1 MSYNELYEHKRSD
14 TIKWV
19 LTLIAFIVVG
29 VLLAGLIAGWFDKK
43 EELPAVETEQA
54 TVADGS
60 MSVMPVS
67 ANGIR
72 LMAAE
77 RVSDAAVSPQAEM
90 SHTITATIE
99 PASARQNANWSLAW
113 ANGSSAWASGKTV
126 TDYVTITPT
135 EEGSLTATLACVKPF
150 SEQVVLTVSAMGN
163 AEKTAT
169 CTVDYQQRLTVN
181 SLKLGGATL
190 STTSCGF
197 KAQVD
202 ETHTM
207 EIDYSYSEGTI
218 PYLGTSE
225 DDYNEFICAGI
236 AFTDEF
242 MAAYNRANGSG
253 EDLTKRMKRANLTS
267 SAAHT
272 REIEF
277 TDGAYG
283 NTVFYQLLDGYL
295 TDEVIA
301 AMRTAIGEVGEE
313 NVFKVG
319 IFKTDNAISSAYVEC
334 DTWYK
339 LGLDLNTVYMATE
352 SISVNQS
359 GVVF

>member
-1 MSYNELYEHKRSD
+1 MSNFELYEHKKSD
-14 TIKWV
+14 TVMWV
-19 LTLIAFIVVG
+19 LTLIAFIIVG
-29 VLLAGLIAGWFDKK
+29 VLIAGLIAGWFDKQ
-43 EELPAVETEQA
+43 EDSPAAVTEQTTA
-54 TVADGS
+54 IDGG
-60 MSVMPVS
+60 MSVTPS
-67 ANGIR
+67 AANGIR

-77 RVSDAAVSPQAEM
+77 RTATDVSPFAET
-90 SHTITATIE
+90 SYTITATIE
-99 PASARQNANWSLAW
+99 PASARQNANWSVAW
-113 ANGSSAWASGKTV
+113 ANGSSAWATGKTV

-135 EEGSLTATLACVKPF
+135 EEGSLTATLSCVKPF
-150 SEQVVLTVSAMGN
+150 SEQVILTVSAMGN
-163 AEKTAT
+163 ESKTAT

-181 SLKLGGATL
+181 SLKLGGGTL

-202 ETHTM
+202 KTHTM
-207 EIDYSYSEGTI
+207 EIDYTYSEGTI
-218 PYLGTSE
+218 PYLGE
-225 DDYNEFICAGI
+225 GDDGYDEFICAGI

-242 MAAYNRANGSG
+242 ITAYNNANGSG
-253 EDLTKRMKRANLTS
+253 TDLTKRMKRVNVS
-267 SAAHT
+267 SEYAHT
-272 REIEF
+272 REVEF

-283 NTVFYQLLDGYL
+283 NTVFYTLLGGYL
-295 TDEVIA
+295 SDDKIA

-319 IFKTDNAISSAYVEC
+319 IFKTTNAISSGYVEC

-352 SISVNQS
+352 NISVNQS

>member
-1 MSYNELYEHKRSD
+1 MSYNELYEHKKSD
-14 TIKWV
+14 TVKWV

-29 VLLAGLIAGWFDKK
+29 VLLAGILAGWFDKK
-43 EELPAVETEQA
+43 EDTPAAVTEQT
-54 TVADGS
+54 TVMDGG
-60 MSVMPVS
+60 MSVTPTS
-67 ANGIR
+67 ATGVR
-72 LMAAE
+72 LMMAQAAAE
-77 RVSDAAVSPQAEM
+77 VSPLAET
-90 SHTITATIE
+90 SYTIKATIE
-99 PASARQNANWSLAW
+99 PASARQNANWSLSW
-113 ANGSSAWASGKTV
+113 ANGSSAWANGKTV

-150 SEQVVLTVSAMGN
+150 SEQVILTVSAMGN
-163 AEKTAT
+163 ADKTAT
-169 CTVDYQQRLTVN
+169 CTVDYQQRLNIN

-218 PYLGTSE
+218 PYLGKSE
-225 DDYNEFICAGI
+225 SDYDEFICAGI

-253 EDLTKRMKRANLTS
+253 DDLTKRMKRANLTS

-283 NTVFYQLLDGYL
+283 NTVFYQLLNGRL

-301 AMRTAIGEVGEE
+301 AMRSAIAEVGEE

-319 IFKTDNAISSAYVEC
+319 IFKTDNAISASYVEC

-352 SISVNQS
+352 NIIVNQS

>member
-14 TIKWV
+14 TVKWV

-43 EELPAVETEQA
+43 EELPAVETEQS
-54 TVADGS
+54 TVADGG
-60 MSVMPVS
+60 MSVAPVS
-67 ANGIR
+67 ANDIR

-77 RVSDAAVSPQAEM
+77 RVSDAAVSPQAET
-90 SHTITATIE
+90 SYTITATIE

-181 SLKLGGATL
+181 SLKLGGGTL

-242 MAAYNRANGSG
+242 MAAYNKANGSG
-253 EDLTKRMKRANLTS
+253 EDLTKRMKRVNVS
-267 SAAHT
+267 SEYAHT
-272 REIEF
+272 REVEF

-283 NTVFYQLLDGYL
+283 NTVFYLLLDGYL

-301 AMRTAIGEVGEE
+301 AMRTAIGEIGEE

>member
-1 MSYNELYEHKRSD
+1 MNSEFYEHKRSD
-14 TIKWV
+14 TVKWV

-29 VLLAGLIAGWFDKK
+29 VLLAGILAGWFDKN
-43 EELPAVETEQA
+43 EEVPVEQTEQTAAVDGGMSIMPTSA
-54 TVADGS
+54 TGV
-60 MSVMPVS
+60 
-67 ANGIR
+67 R
-72 LMAAE
+72 LMMAQAAAE
-77 RVSDAAVSPQAEM
+77 VSPLAET
-90 SHTITATIE
+90 SYTIKATIE
-99 PASARQNANWSLAW
+99 PASARQNANWSVAW
-113 ANGSSAWASGKTV
+113 ANGSSAWATGKTV

-150 SEQVVLTVSAMGN
+150 SEQVILTVSAMGN
-163 AEKTAT
+163 ADKTAT
-169 CTVDYQQRLTVN
+169 CTVDYQQRFTVN
-181 SLKLGGATL
+181 SLKLGGSEL

-202 ETHTM
+202 KTHRM

-218 PYLGTSE
+218 PYLGTGE
-225 DDYNEFICAGI
+225 DSYNEFICAGI

-242 MAAYNRANGSG
+242 MAAYNKANGSG
-253 EDLTKRMKRANLTS
+253 EDLTKRMKRVNVSSEHELT
-267 SAAHT
+267 
-272 REIEF
+272 RDVEF

-283 NTVFYQLLDGYL
+283 NTVFYMLLDGYL

-301 AMRTAIGEVGEE
+301 AMRTAIAEVGEE

-319 IFKTDNAISSAYVEC
+319 IFKTTNAISSVYVEC

-352 SISVNQS
+352 NITVNES